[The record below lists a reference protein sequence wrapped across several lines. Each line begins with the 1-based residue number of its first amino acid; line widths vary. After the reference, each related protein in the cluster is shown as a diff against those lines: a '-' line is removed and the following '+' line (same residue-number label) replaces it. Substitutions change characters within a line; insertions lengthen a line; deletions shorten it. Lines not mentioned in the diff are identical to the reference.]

1 MALGTVEQTAATAI
15 PAKWHTCKQ
24 VSTASVSTATAT
36 TAKGNTRKRVSTANT
51 SWPGGSH
58 EGEMEAAHQKRGPAD
73 GANNNNGAIFL
84 CQSSNMEHLQQTR
97 TGGEYTTGK
106 ADDAQLDLV
115 RTSNGG

>member
-1 MALGTVEQTAATAI
+1 MARGTVEQTSATAI
-15 PAKWHTCKQ
+15 TAKRHTREQ

-36 TAKGNTRKRVSTANT
+36 TAKRQTRKRVSTAT
-51 SWPGGSH
+51 SWRRGSH
-58 EGEMEAAHQKRGPAD
+58 EGEMEAAQQQRGAAD
-73 GANNNNGAIFL
+73 GANNNIRVIFL